1 MVLMV
6 PLVLMAVLATSID
19 GSASIDGGAD
29 IDGYIGITCPNEPL
43 LLLLQS
49 EKIDQKHQLQNI
61 FNFNYSPIEGS
72 VSKRGRGFTSAVC
85 SLTCCLSPSLVLK
98 QNLY

>member
-1 MVLMV
+1 MVLVV

-43 LLLLQS
+43 FLLLRCS
-49 EKIDQKHQLQNI
+49 E
-61 FNFNYSPIEGS
+61 
-72 VSKRGRGFTSAVC
+72 
-85 SLTCCLSPSLVLK
+85 
-98 QNLY
+98 